1 MRTHL
6 WLLLAI
12 MAPAG
17 VFAQDIEMVG
27 TIHQKVGPANR
38 NFKVGKTN
46 EEIALMKV
54 NLSERA
60 QQKMLKRFAKHINLG
75 ATVESDTSSLP
86 AAIHLGME
94 NVPVLNQGI
103 HGSCVTFAASAAMD
117 AILKKGDYVS
127 TLCTLQLGQYFQ
139 NNGFAVSGWDGSL
152 GGMVLAQMDAFGFMS
167 KQDQKQFGCG
177 GLNEY
182 PTAESDIGHEM
193 TPPEFH
199 VYAQPFVQNHIAW
212 SSLLDIFQ
220 TMKDDVDTSTLLQK
234 VKVSL
239 NKGDRVIFGVLLA
252 DYEKGLAGAVGT
264 HKVFNDTWV
273 VTPEIISDMRLNPQ
287 FAGHEMIIMGYDDNA
302 TAKDDHGRVHKGM
315 LKLRNS
321 WGERIGDQ
329 GNFYM
334 SYDYFKSLV
343 IEMQRIRSINMD

>member
-1 MRTHL
+1 MRTQL

-12 MAPAG
+12 IAPAS
-17 VFAQDIEMVG
+17 VFAKDIEMVG
-27 TIHQKVGPANR
+27 TIHQKVGSANR
-38 NFKVGKTN
+38 NLKLGKAT
-46 EEIALMKV
+46 EEVTLMKV
-54 NLSERA
+54 SLSHRA
-60 QQKMLKRFAKHINLG
+60 QQKMLKRFTKHINFD
-75 ATVESDTSSLP
+75 ATVETDPSSFP

-103 HGSCVTFAASAAMD
+103 HGSCVTFAASAAVD
-117 AILKKGDYVS
+117 AVLKKGDYVS
-127 TLCTLQLGQYFQ
+127 PLCSLQLGQYFQ
-139 NNGFAVSGWDGSL
+139 NNGFLVSGWDGSL

-193 TPPEFH
+193 SPPEFH
-199 VYAQPFVQNHIAW
+199 MYAQPLVQNHIAW
-212 SSLLDIFQ
+212 SSILDIYQ
-220 TMKDDVDTSTLLQK
+220 SMKDDGDSSSLLQK
-234 VKVSL
+234 VKASL
-239 NKGDRVIFGVLLA
+239 NNGDRVIFGVLLA

-264 HKVFNDTWV
+264 HEVFNDTWV

-302 TAKDDHGRVHKGM
+302 TAKDDHGRIHKGI

-334 SYDYFKSLV
+334 SYDYFKRLV
-343 IEMQRIRSINMD
+343 IEMQRIRSINVD